1 MDFLERTRAPRT
13 KEYTKIIKQYTKDY
27 ILWGKNNFEYKTP
40 EGKRQIILSFLSFT
54 ALNADYYLRFRRDQQ
69 EKEFVKDFLAC
80 TFITSL
86 DTSVSDFKKNVVFEW
101 LSQMRDMFKLP
112 PLTSSLTER
121 YSSMYEKITDNDR
134 KSAAKAKRFLGYRIW
149 QNREDYEF
157 IQPNLEHYNFLA
169 MLLSDEK
176 EYEHKNVKNFKEVI
190 EFLKRKFTTSY
201 DQNIEE
207 EEKNPSTIAWS
218 GQESYEE
225 PSDENDDA
233 TSKENK
239 TNQVFSFNDSELPDE
254 DSSIHIRNYEVSCF
268 QNQDQSFLYHECC
281 EKLSLF
287 NFDRLG
293 DPLYTNL
300 DQEPFQIDEIIDE
313 LEPFSKMEFERK
325 F

>member
-1 MDFLERTRAPRT
+1 MFS
-13 KEYTKIIKQYTKDY
+13 
-27 ILWGKNNFEYKTP
+27 KNNFEYKTP

-80 TFITSL
+80 TFITFL
-86 DTSVSDFKKNVVFEW
+86 DTSVSNFKKNAVFEW
-101 LSQMRDMFKLP
+101 LSQMRDMFELP

-121 YSSMYEKITDNDR
+121 YSLMYEKIASNDR

-233 TSKENK
+233 TSKENE
-239 TNQVFSFNDSELPDE
+239 TNQVFSKNNSNLFDE
-254 DSSIHIRNYEVSCF
+254 DSNIHIWNCDVSCF
-268 QNQDQSFLYHECC
+268 QNQDLPFLYHECC
-281 EKLSLF
+281 DELSLF
-287 NFDRLG
+287 NFERLG

-300 DQEPFQIDEIIDE
+300 DQEPFQIDKITDDDEIIDE
-313 LEPFSKMEFERK
+313 LEPFGKMEFERK